1 MNVCK
6 WLWVSYLTQV
16 IEVVLPTDPFVFSL
30 QTLWFIGDISSV
42 KAFTMIKLPLKELKS
57 KKKKKNVHLDN
68 INTTEWTEFL

>member
-42 KAFTMIKLPLKELKS
+42 KAFTMIKLPLKELS
-57 KKKKKNVHLDN
+57 KKKKNLHLDN
-68 INTTEWTEFL
+68 INTTELTEFL